1 MDAFRFLGREDLM
14 ENFRRAVERSARGM
28 IDWSRV
34 WGVSGIG
41 YTESL
46 QRVSQMLHRTHLP
59 QTGRRIDDFQRRAGE
74 IRENR
79 ERVMRRYPQP
89 DQGHIHVRNSWYY
102 MEIATDLVVAFGA
115 EVLSDGVAT
124 PAVVEWLAIRGVAL
138 EELLPYLSVVPRMA
152 TQIVRK
158 VLNY

>member
-1 MDAFRFLGREDLM
+1 MDAFRFLGREDLT
-14 ENFRRAVERSARGM
+14 ENFRRAVERSPRGM

-41 YTESL
+41 YTELL
-46 QRVSQMLHRTHLP
+46 QRVSQMLHRTHRP

-89 DQGHIHVRNSWYY
+89 DQGHIHVRNSWPQLVLCGDCNGFSRCFWSRGPLRWRGNTSGSGMASYPWRSFGRI
-102 MEIATDLVVAFGA
+102 IAIFECCTKNGN
-115 EVLSDGVAT
+115 T
-124 PAVVEWLAIRGVAL
+124 
-138 EELLPYLSVVPRMA
+138 
-152 TQIVRK
+152 
-158 VLNY
+158 NC